1 MDDNEDIFRYINEE
15 SDEECAAEITRLKR
29 KRKGLRASLT
39 AILNI
44 IDRLITASKGADNRI
59 NRSESNRLAIERA
72 FEKLEQRYD
81 KLDRLN
87 NRILSINTVQDDD
100 AGYQEAID
108 TATNSYM
115 QRIDNWGQLRIAML
129 PPNPH
134 QQQGAGSWEFR

>member
-1 MDDNEDIFRYINEE
+1 MDPMDDNEDIFRYINEE

-81 KLDRLN
+81 KLDKLN

-115 QRIDNWGQLRIAML
+115 QRIDNWG
-129 PPNPH
+129 
-134 QQQGAGSWEFR
+134 

>member
-81 KLDRLN
+81 KLDKLN
-87 NRILSINTVQDDD
+87 NRILSINTQV
-100 AGYQEAID
+100 IKK
-108 TATNSYM
+108 
-115 QRIDNWGQLRIAML
+115 L
-129 PPNPH
+129 
-134 QQQGAGSWEFR
+134 